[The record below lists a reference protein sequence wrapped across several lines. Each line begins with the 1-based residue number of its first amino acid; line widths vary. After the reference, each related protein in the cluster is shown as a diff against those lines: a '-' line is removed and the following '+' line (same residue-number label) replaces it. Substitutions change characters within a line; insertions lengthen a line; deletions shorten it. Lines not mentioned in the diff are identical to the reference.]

1 MKNNT
6 VTFNFV
12 YYFTK
17 LNRTTLFKVTMSIF
31 FILSLLSIVIP
42 QLPFLPVY
50 SLYVILYNVILTIFY
65 AVTLVHYD
73 SDVLFDLYGKELGS
87 KLKDAVR
94 KMGEE

>member
-1 MKNNT
+1 MKSNSIM
-6 VTFNFV
+6 FNFV

-17 LNRTTLFKVTMSIF
+17 LNRNTIFKVTMSIF